1 MKAKIFPQTKLLYRN
16 YWSKL
21 NAHLDGMN
29 STVSFIKNFVTRPKS
44 NDDVFMFISVDVAHV
59 VVSDHTPVAS
69 T

>member
-1 MKAKIFPQTKLLYRN
+1 
-16 YWSKL
+16 
-21 NAHLDGMN
+21 MN